1 MPRPYA
7 MTSRAAAMQRTRE
20 AILDAA
26 EEVFL
31 PAWYDEVTLADVAAR
46 AGVSLQTVV
55 NHFGTK
61 ADLYLTGLA
70 ERYVPRISALRDA
83 ALPGDVASVVD
94 VVVADY
100 EETGDRTI
108 RTLALA
114 GRMPEL
120 AAVVEGGRAA
130 HAGFVERTLGPLV
143 PERRG
148 AARARRLRLLGVA
161 LDVRAWHQLRRE
173 QELSPGETRLHLRA
187 MVEALL
193 V

>member
-1 MPRPYA
+1 MPRSYA
-7 MTSRAAAMQRTRE
+7 MTGRAAAMQRTRE

-26 EEVFL
+26 EELFT
-31 PAWYDEVTLADVAAR
+31 PAWYDEVTLADVAGR

-70 ERYVPRISALRDA
+70 ERYVPKVTALRDA
-83 ALPGDVASVVD
+83 ARPGDVASVVD
-94 VVVADY
+94 AVLADY
-100 EETGDRTI
+100 EETGDGTI

-120 AAVVEGGRAA
+120 TGVVAGGRAA
-130 HAGFVERTLGPLV
+130 HAGFVERTLGSLV

-148 AARARRLRLLGVA
+148 AARARRLRMLGIA
-161 LDVRAWHQLRRE
+161 LDVRTWHQLRRE
-173 QELSPGETRLHLRA
+173 QGLDVAETRAHLTT
-187 MVEALL
+187 MVGALL
-193 V
+193 A